1 MDQREFLRQM
11 EELVDFGRTK
21 ENLLTKQEIADYC
34 SDWNLTEEQMPF
46 VYAYLKEHR
55 IEVEGYRAPV
65 EKTEEEAVEKSEKD
79 SKYLRLYKEELCQL
93 KRYEEEELVRLLEQL
108 RRGEEEVIS
117 SVIEAHLHRVM
128 QLADKYRGR
137 GVPVEDLIQE
147 GNLGLMIAVEKFNP
161 DLGYR
166 FSTYASWWIKQAM
179 FKAISEQSH
188 CMKIPVYIQE
198 TLSKFSKVKAEM
210 ERAYNCQV
218 TNKDVAQ
225 KMNLEPEK
233 VDTYLSAYT
242 TTVSIEGSFD
252 AKNGSELNVADVLED
267 ETTSVEAS
275 IQYEELKKEIANVV
289 STLKER
295 EQSVI
300 KMRFGLE
307 NFARTTLEDIG
318 KMFGVTKE
326 CIRQTEMR
334 ALNKLRGC
342 SSLNCY
348 AD

>member
-1 MDQREFLRQM
+1 MKDQVIRMKSTTNPARSGFIS
-11 EELVDFGRTK
+11 F
-21 ENLLTKQEIADYC
+21 N
-34 SDWNLTEEQMPF
+34 TEEMG
-46 VYAYLKEHR
+46 AYLKKVNSYKSLDSAEEKEIAR
-55 IEVEGYRAPV
+55 KAKNGDKEAKKILVQSNLKLVLTIERKAIHV
-65 EKTEEEAVEKSEKD
+65 
-79 SKYLRLYKEELCQL
+79 SKLPM
-93 KRYEEEELVRLLEQL
+93 V
-108 RRGEEEVIS
+108 
-117 SVIEAHLHRVM
+117 
-128 QLADKYRGR
+128 
-137 GVPVEDLIQE
+137 DLIQE